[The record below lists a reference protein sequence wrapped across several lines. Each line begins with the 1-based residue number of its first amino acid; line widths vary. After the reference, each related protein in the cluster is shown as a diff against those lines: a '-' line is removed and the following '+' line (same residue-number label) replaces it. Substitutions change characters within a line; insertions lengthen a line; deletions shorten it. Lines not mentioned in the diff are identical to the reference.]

1 MLNRI
6 RVRGKLF
13 LLLTAPLLALLI
25 FSYLGVVDRL
35 DESNQ
40 QGREERIAEL
50 ADAGSDLSLSL
61 AQERFTGM
69 LLDAG
74 AEADFDLS
82 AAGDVTNQAMRR
94 WIDSAADARPS
105 LVDPASIEAIDLL
118 TEQLTSRVDRSV
130 GSDRSTTS
138 LLAELSLMSRSI
150 ETINNGLVAEASDL
164 DLYRAMFV
172 QGFTGEMQTAVTELT
187 IVGSNSIRS
196 GEVSTVSRG
205 ILSRAD
211 GRLAAAAVGFQEQAE
226 TRYVLALADLRSAE
240 LIPRNTDGQHATAT
254 EIEDIIDSGDP
265 DGIITWLGLGLDRI
279 AGIHSLSDSLLE
291 EASDTAAFNATVAR
305 DSAQNFIIL
314 AGSVSMVALLMAVLI
329 GRSISRPLGR
339 LSKSARQ
346 LSDEELPA
354 LVESMRT
361 GGRVAP
367 PEMSVIESKGRDE
380 VAQLSSAISEIQRVT
395 VEVAEE
401 QTELLHRGIS
411 EMFVNL
417 ARRNQSLLD
426 RQIQFIDELE
436 TSEED
441 PDQLKNLFR
450 LDHLAT
456 RMRRNA
462 ESLLVLAGGDPSR
475 RRGEP
480 VQLESVTRVAV
491 SEIED
496 YSRVEVI
503 STDPALVP
511 STAAVDLAHLLSE
524 LMENAT
530 QFSPPDTTVDVVGHM
545 SEEGTYRITV
555 ADRGIG
561 MSPEQIAEANATLA
575 EPPVV
580 GLDMGRSLGFTVV
593 SRIAERL
600 ALTVRL
606 TPTPNGGLT
615 AVVTLPSA
623 VLVEPPET
631 EIVPANPV
639 PAPARPGET
648 DLFGVFSSPPPVTTP
663 DPEQGR
669 DIFRQ
674 VASTPES
681 TLPPPP
687 PAILPTAESPSSSG
701 LPRRRPTGVEVPA
714 DPASEP
720 AAIPVPPVTASGLAR
735 RVPKTASPEQ
745 DSAAPT
751 ARESTSGKTRSPE
764 EVREMLSRYRG
775 GLQRGRTPSTDP
787 DEPNDQSRG
796 PA

>member
-25 FSYLGVVDRL
+25 FAYLGVVDRL
-35 DESNQ
+35 DDSTR

-61 AQERFTGM
+61 AQERITGM

-74 AEADFDLS
+74 ADADIDLS

-94 WIDSAADARPS
+94 WIDSASDARPS
-105 LVDPASIEAIDLL
+105 LFDQASVEAIDLL
-118 TEQLTSRVDRSV
+118 AEQLTARVDRSI
-130 GSDRSTTS
+130 GPARSTTS

-150 ETINNGLVAEASDL
+150 ETINSGLLSEASDL

-172 QGFTGEMQTAVTELT
+172 QGFTGQMQTAATELA
-187 IVGSNSIRS
+187 IVGANSIRS
-196 GEVSTVSRG
+196 GEVSTVSKG

-211 GRLAAAAVGFQEQAE
+211 GRLVAATVGFQEQVE
-226 TRYVLALADLRSAE
+226 TRYLLALADLRSDG
-240 LIPRNTDGQHATAT
+240 LIPRNTDGQHDTAAA
-254 EIEDIIDSGDP
+254 IEEIIDSGDSS
-265 DGIITWLGLGLDRI
+265 GVITWLELGLDRI
-279 AGIHSLSDSLLE
+279 AGIHTLSDSLLE
-291 EASDTAAFNATVAR
+291 EASATAALNATVAS

-380 VAQLSSAISEIQRVT
+380 VAQLSTAISEIQRVT

-462 ESLLVLAGGDPSR
+462 ESLLVLAGGEPSR

-480 VQLESVTRVAV
+480 VPLESVTRVAV

-496 YSRVEVI
+496 YSRVVVL
-503 STDPALVP
+503 STDSAMVP
-511 STAAVDLAHLLSE
+511 SAAAVDLAHLLSE

-530 QFSPPDTTVDVVGHM
+530 QFSPPDTTVDVVGYL
-545 SEEGTYRITV
+545 SVEGAYRITV

-561 MSPEQIAEANATLA
+561 MSPEQISEANATLA

-580 GLDMGRSLGFTVV
+580 GLDMGRSLGFTVI

-606 TPTPNGGLT
+606 TPTPDGGLT
-615 AVVTLPSA
+615 AVVTLPAA

-631 EIVPANPV
+631 DIITPDPV
-639 PAPARPGET
+639 PGPARPGQT
-648 DLFGVFSSPPPVTTP
+648 DLFGVFSSPRPVTSP
-663 DPEQGR
+663 DPKLAE
-669 DIFRQ
+669 DIFRK

-687 PAILPTAESPSSSG
+687 AILPTAESPTPSG
-701 LPRRRPTGVEVPA
+701 LPKRRPAGADAPPGREPVAGSVPT
-714 DPASEP
+714 
-720 AAIPVPPVTASGLAR
+720 VTASGLAR
-735 RVPKTASPEQ
+735 RVPKTAVPEQ
-745 DSAAPT
+745 DPSAAT
-751 ARESTSGKTRSPE
+751 VRESVSGSTRSPE

-775 GLQRGRTPSTDP
+775 GLQRGRGPSTKP
-787 DEPNDQSRG
+787 DDQKDQSRG